1 MEVIDELEPHRRN
14 IYCGSIFYMGC
25 REDMDSSICIRTVL
39 AEDDKL
45 HCWAGGGIVLDSQ
58 ADEEYQ
64 ETLDKVSKIVPV
76 LAKFNEKNE

>member
-14 IYCGSIFYMGC
+14 IYCGSIFYMGF

-39 AEDDKL
+39 AENNTL
-45 HCWAGGGIVLDSQ
+45 HCWAGGGIVLDSN
-58 ADEEYQ
+58 ANDEYQ

-76 LAKFNEKNE
+76 LTALNK